1 LASEVK
7 SGKIPIIMAA
17 RKKKADTGEARV
29 LETAETLLNL
39 LGIKGK
45 VEVAEDKEN
54 EALAVNIE
62 TEEAGILIGR
72 HGETISAFQVVLGQI
87 LQRQTGEWQRVL
99 VDTGDYRTK
108 QQEMLK
114 SMAEQAA
121 ERVKQTGNPYTIY
134 DLTSSQRRF
143 VHMILSEDPQ
153 IITESEGEG
162 RERHLVVKPR

>member
-1 LASEVK
+1 
-7 SGKIPIIMAA
+7 MAA
-17 RKKKADTGEARV
+17 KDSKTEIKK
-29 LETAETLLNL
+29 TAQKLLDL
-39 LGIKGK
+39 LGVKG
-45 VEVAEDKEN
+45 EVAVGEDKEN
-54 EALAVNIE
+54 EALSVNI
-62 TEEAGILIGR
+62 TTDDAGILIGR

-121 ERVKQTGNPYTIY
+121 ERVKQTGDPYTIY
-134 DLTSSQRRF
+134 DLTSSQRRY
-143 VHMILSEDPQ
+143 VHMVLAEDPQ

-162 RERHLVVKPR
+162 RERHLVVKPRG

>member
-1 LASEVK
+1 
-7 SGKIPIIMAA
+7 MAA
-17 RKKKADTGEARV
+17 KDSKTEIKK
-29 LETAETLLNL
+29 TAQKLLDL
-39 LGIKGK
+39 LGVKG
-45 VEVAEDKEN
+45 EVTVGEDKEN
-54 EALAVNIE
+54 EALSVNI
-62 TEEAGILIGR
+62 TTDDAGILIGR

-121 ERVKQTGNPYTIY
+121 ERVKQTGDPYTIY
-134 DLTSSQRRF
+134 DLTSSQRRY
-143 VHMILSEDPQ
+143 VHMVLAEDPQ

-162 RERHLVVKPR
+162 RERHLVVKPRG